1 MDPITMALIGAGIGA
16 GGAAITGGDIGQ
28 GALMGG
34 LGGLAGG
41 FIGGSA
47 VSGSTAFGLSK
58 AGLLAAGGAG
68 VFGALGSGGGSS
80 TGFAPSAKIT
90 LTPAGKELEKGLFE
104 SIKGD
109 LFPENLASKYIG
121 KAKRTEG
128 KRRRTSEQVF
138 NRAAGKEVTTG
149 GVGSALI
156 EEFSSRQRGGTE
168 GIRQGGEARTN
179 FAKNRLTD
187 LQNFMNLQTQT
198 PVLRAQADLVS
209 SEQEQ
214 LRGAQ
219 QGASLGNI
227 AQLLAVGFN

>member
-1 MDPITMALIGAGIGA
+1 MDPITMGLIGAGIGA
-16 GGAAITGGDIGQ
+16 GGAAITGGDVGQ

-58 AGLLAAGGAG
+58 AGLLTAGGAG
-68 VFGALGSGGGSS
+68 LFGALGSGGSS

-109 LFPENLASKYIG
+109 LFPENLASRYIG

-128 KRRRTSEQVF
+128 KRRRASQQVF
-138 NRAAGKEVTTG
+138 NRAAGRDVTTG

-156 EEFSSRQRGGTE
+156 EEHASRLRGGTE
-168 GIRQGGEARTN
+168 GIRTSGEARRT
-179 FAKNRLTD
+179 FASNRLTD

-198 PVLRAQADLVS
+198 PVLRAGADLVS
-209 SEQEQ
+209 AEQEQ
-214 LRGAQ
+214 RRGAQ
-219 QGASLGNI
+219 QGAALGNI

>member
-16 GGAAITGGDIGQ
+16 GGAAITGGDVGQ

-41 FIGGSA
+41 FIGGSS

-58 AGLLAAGGAG
+58 AGLLTAGGAG
-68 VFGALGSGGGSS
+68 VFGALGAGGSS
-80 TGFAPSAKIT
+80 TGFAPTTKIT
-90 LTPAGKELEKGLFE
+90 LTPAGKKLEKGLFE

-109 LFPENLASKYIG
+109 LFPENLASRYIG

-128 KRRRTSEQVF
+128 KRRRASERVF
-138 NRAAGKEVTTG
+138 NKAAGSEVTTG
-149 GVGSALI
+149 GVGSAII
-156 EEFSSRQRGGTE
+156 EEQASRLRGGTE

-198 PVLRAQADLVS
+198 PVLRAQADLIS